1 MHALCQHSVE
11 LITRVCLFGLV
22 PSGKAVDE
30 CMGGS
35 FWALY
40 VRFLCQHHTVLITV
54 PCKKLEVRK
63 YVFSFSRLYWL
74 FGFPWVSR

>member
-40 VRFLCQHHTVLITV
+40 VRFCASTTL
-54 PCKKLEVRK
+54 
-63 YVFSFSRLYWL
+63 S
-74 FGFPWVSR
+74 